1 MKSFRKAIIFGALAV
16 LAGFFYWYF
25 EVKKD
30 KEKEETRRREALLF
44 EETGKRVSR
53 ISLKEQGKEEIVL
66 EWHRKQPPA
75 EEGEELGDDEEG
87 DWSVVQPVATGG
99 DNMTIDTMVKSML
112 EASSE
117 EVVWESLE
125 KQAEYGLDNPSFS
138 LRFSYEGDDTPHGI
152 DLGKRTLDNK
162 RIFARVVGEERIY
175 TVPAT
180 LLDVVGKSL
189 FDVRDKK
196 LAPYEK
202 DDIVGISALGGRSV
216 ILLEKEGDEWY
227 FLPDHL
233 KASTTRVDIY
243 TGNLRWESFVE
254 VVEEKLKDAERF
266 GLDKPRL
273 IITFKLADDSAFLF
287 VVGDMVQEG
296 DAQFFY
302 ATRSSDS
309 MVFKLK
315 GETVQKL
322 IPDEFHLKDRSI
334 FDFDQDLVSR
344 VTFSRDDQS
353 YTFEK
358 FGEDEWKLAAV
369 ENVAAGEDF
378 IGKTLERGYK
388 VDNVI
393 RGLATAEYE
402 EIDPVKREDALHDKT
417 GIDNPRYEVVLDFQ
431 DGRMPLRV
439 DLTEKDEQT
448 GRLFLTP
455 DDGDTAYY
463 TSGYFVTNFPESVQE
478 LFD

>member
-1 MKSFRKAIIFGALAV
+1 
-16 LAGFFYWYF
+16 
-25 EVKKD
+25 
-30 KEKEETRRREALLF
+30 
-44 EETGKRVSR
+44 
-53 ISLKEQGKEEIVL
+53 
-66 EWHRKQPPA
+66 
-75 EEGEELGDDEEG
+75 
-87 DWSVVQPVATGG
+87 VVEPVETGG
-99 DNMTIDTMVKSML
+99 DNMVIDTMVKSML
-112 EASSE
+112 QATSE

-125 KQAEYGLDNPSFS
+125 KKAEYGLDDPSFS
-138 LRFSYEGDDTPHGI
+138 LRFSYEGDETPHGI

-162 RIFARVVGEERIY
+162 KIFARVVGEERIY

-180 LLDVVGKSL
+180 LLDVVSKSL

-202 DDIVGISALGGRSV
+202 DDIVGMSAVTGMNI
-216 ILLEKEGDEWY
+216 ILLEREGEEWY
-227 FLPDHL
+227 FLPDRV

-254 VVEEKLKDAERF
+254 VMEEKLKDAERF

-273 IITFKLADDSAFLF
+273 IISFKLADDSAFLF
-287 VVGDMVQEG
+287 IVGGMVQEG

-302 ATRSSDS
+302 ATRSSDN

-315 GETVQKL
+315 SETVQKL
-322 IPDEFHLKDRSI
+322 VPDEFYLKDRSI
-334 FDFDQDLVSR
+334 FDFEQDLVSK

-358 FGEDEWKLAAV
+358 LGEDEWKLAAV
-369 ENVAAGEDF
+369 ENVDGGEEF

-388 VDNVI
+388 IDNVV
-393 RGLATAEYE
+393 RGIATAEYE
-402 EIDPVKREDALHDKT
+402 EMEPIRREDDLHDKT
-417 GIDNPRYEVVLDFQ
+417 GIDDPRYGLVLEFQ
-431 DGRMPLRV
+431 DGRAPLRV
-439 DLTEKDEQT
+439 GLTEKDEQT

-455 DDGDTAYY
+455 DGGDTAYY

-478 LFD
+478 LFE